1 MSEKPPKRSNVKL
14 IVAEDVRGELG
25 GKFSA
30 LGVFPGERFAVGG
43 SPPVLPP
50 GSPPVAFFL
59 SSLAF
64 LFVVSGAEGKYAG
77 RVRVIAPDG
86 KTVISD
92 SPIEQTQFSVDRP
105 TVIAGG
111 SKPFVGPAFGTY
123 KISLE
128 LGGSKM
134 TFPLLI
140 EAGPSAHNLAMP
152 TSEIAKTS
160 EPSSRPKAAI
170 KTSKKRKGS
179 ARRVEG

>member
-1 MSEKPPKRSNVKL
+1 MSKKVPKRSNVKL
-14 IVAEDVRGELG
+14 IVAEDVRAELG

-43 SPPVLPP
+43 PPPVPPP
-50 GSPPVAFFL
+50 GAPPLAFML
-59 SSLAF
+59 SSFAF
-64 LFVVSGAEGKYAG
+64 IFLVSGAEGKYGG

-92 SPIEQTQFSVDRP
+92 SPIAQTPFLSDRP

-111 SKPFVGPAFGTY
+111 SKPFMGPAFGTY
-123 KISLE
+123 KIHLE

-140 EAGPSAHNLAMP
+140 EAGQSTQNLASP
-152 TSEIAKTS
+152 TNEIAKTS
-160 EPSSRPKAAI
+160 EPSTGPEAALKAR
-170 KTSKKRKGS
+170 KKREGS
-179 ARRVEG
+179 ARR